1 MISEEEIL
9 KAKVLIVDDQEISV
23 RLLEEILRKAG
34 YQNITCV
41 CDSREAAETYRELK
55 PDAFVLDLH
64 MPYLDGFQVM
74 TQLRETQGS
83 DYLPILVLTQLENRD
98 LRYLALESGAK
109 DFLNKPYDRVEV
121 LVRIRNIIE
130 VHMLH
135 RRLGDQKK
143 TLEEDVRQRT
153 RELRRV
159 QLDMIQHLAR
169 VAEYRDKA
177 TGMHIIRMSHY
188 SACLAAKVGFSKEEC
203 EMILV
208 AIALH
213 DIGKVAIPDSIL
225 LKPER
230 LTPEE
235 REVMRTH
242 AAIGA
247 ELLSGS
253 ESKVMQ
259 MAKEIALTHHER
271 WDGSGY
277 PRSLKGGQ
285 IPLLGRICC
294 LCDIFDAL
302 INERPYKKAMAFDKA
317 VEEIRADNGKSFD
330 PDLVKNFLEILPE
343 IRQIVRKYENARF
356 EDIV

>member
-1 MISEEEIL
+1 
-9 KAKVLIVDDQEISV
+9 
-23 RLLEEILRKAG
+23 
-34 YQNITCV
+34 
-41 CDSREAAETYRELK
+41 
-55 PDAFVLDLH
+55 
-64 MPYLDGFQVM
+64 
-74 TQLRETQGS
+74 
-83 DYLPILVLTQLENRD
+83 
-98 LRYLALESGAK
+98 
-109 DFLNKPYDRVEV
+109 
-121 LVRIRNIIE
+121 
-130 VHMLH
+130 
-135 RRLGDQKK
+135 
-143 TLEEDVRQRT
+143 
-153 RELRRV
+153 
-159 QLDMIQHLAR
+159 
-169 VAEYRDKA
+169 
-177 TGMHIIRMSHY
+177 
-188 SACLAAKVGFSKEEC
+188 
-203 EMILV
+203 MILV